1 MRKDFAIQKF
11 GLNKQ
16 LMPNTDYEVYGY
28 LSHGDVVKENTFTDY
43 SCMYGRPN
51 PNNMVGT
58 GVNQYGQIIVTLKK
72 DRMKHRTT
80 MVIGNSLDERDYT
93 APTSIEGKKDLA
105 SMGLSSI
112 KNIANIYEYLKKK
125 ADGEDVKEYLSLDK
139 LLLNCG
145 VNYFELQYHG
155 GVTLDDIESI
165 SLLEDY
171 HIEKSGVVPDKEI
184 PEELR
189 NLCKKKGIK
198 TYVVKDGQKNE
209 V

>member
-1 MRKDFAIQKF
+1 M
-11 GLNKQ
+11 
-16 LMPNTDYEVYGY
+16 
-28 LSHGDVVKENTFTDY
+28 
-43 SCMYGRPN
+43 
-51 PNNMVGT
+51 
-58 GVNQYGQIIVTLKK
+58 
-72 DRMKHRTT
+72 
-80 MVIGNSLDERDYT
+80 
-93 APTSIEGKKDLA
+93 
-105 SMGLSSI
+105 
-112 KNIANIYEYLKKK
+112 
-125 ADGEDVKEYLSLDK
+125 DK

-184 PEELR
+184 PEGLR